1 MIRSI
6 YHTQKV
12 VIMDEVDGM
21 STGDRGGIQELIRII
36 KTTQTPIICICN
48 DRESPKVRSLANS
61 CYDLTFSKP
70 TQYDWMD
77 SVTCRSDLIH
87 RLQYICN
94 QESIPLTVDQ
104 LTLLVE
110 AAGGDIRQS
119 LNKLQIISSSSNSVI
134 DSLLP
139 SFSIDTFLSQSGF
152 QIAKQLLVGATNHS
166 LSDRYSMFYNDYEM
180 TPLIIEQN
188 YLDSIHSKHYSED
201 RVMDVIVAAADGICD
216 LERFQSIMRRE
227 NVCHGRSSHP

>member
-188 YLDSIHSKHYSED
+188 YLDSIKSNGGS
-201 RVMDVIVAAADGICD
+201 MDVVAQMAEAAEAMCD
-216 LERFQSIMRRE
+216 LEMLHDTILKT
-227 NVCHGRSSHP
+227 NVCYGRWIQK

>member
-119 LNKLQIISSSSNSVI
+119 LNKSF
-134 DSLLP
+134 LLAP
-139 SFSIDTFLSQSGF
+139 I
-152 QIAKQLLVGATNHS
+152 QLLIVYYHHS
-166 LSDRYSMFYNDYEM
+166 PSIRFY
-180 TPLIIEQN
+180 P
-188 YLDSIHSKHYSED
+188 
-201 RVMDVIVAAADGICD
+201 RVDF
-216 LERFQSIMRRE
+216 R
-227 NVCHGRSSHP
+227 